1 MSKTDKDEIRD
12 LGLMSIKDFFELSA
26 NQIEAFDPKQLKM
39 MADKAKLA
47 MSFEREMG
55 ISERSTERNTMR
67 VLTMVAADK
76 KELKSLIK
84 KALPQY
90 APS

>member
-1 MSKTDKDEIRD
+1 MKPGAKDDIRD
-12 LGLMSIKDFFELSA
+12 LGLMSIKDFFELTPK
-26 NQIEAFDPKQLKM
+26 QIEAFDPKQLKM

-55 ISERSTERNTMR
+55 ISERSSERNTMR

-76 KELKSLIK
+76 KEPKSLIK